1 LSADVDP
8 LRSACLSVD
17 LSGLRVLVVDDHVD
31 TLDMMRVAL
40 ELCGAAV
47 VVSNSARERLQA
59 IEQYGPDIVLS
70 DLAMPEEDGFWLLG
84 QVRSMQ
90 GQARGELPVIAV
102 TAHARRYGYEEILR
116 AGFDGLIRKPVDP
129 VSLCDD
135 VRGFVR
141 RS

>member
-1 LSADVDP
+1 
-8 LRSACLSVD
+8 VD

-47 VVSNSARERLQA
+47 MVSNSAREGLQA
-59 IEQYGPDIVLS
+59 IEEYGPDLVLS

-135 VRGFVR
+135 LRGFVR

>member
-1 LSADVDP
+1 M
-8 LRSACLSVD
+8 D

-47 VVSNSARERLQA
+47 MVSSSARGGLQA

-116 AGFDGLIRKPVDP
+116 AGFDGVIRKPVDP

>member
-1 LSADVDP
+1 MSADVDP

-40 ELCGAAV
+40 EMCGAAV
-47 VVSNSARERLQA
+47 VVSNSAREGLQA
-59 IEQYGPDIVLS
+59 VVRYGPDIVLS
-70 DLAMPEEDGFWLLG
+70 DLAMPQEDGFWLVD
-84 QVRSMQ
+84 QVRSLQ
-90 GQARGELPVIAV
+90 GGATGELPVIAV
-102 TAHARRYGYEEILR
+102 TAHARRYGYDEILR

-135 VRGFVR
+135 VRGFVGR
-141 RS
+141 G

>member
-1 LSADVDP
+1 MLAHSSPD
-8 LRSACLSVD
+8 VD

-47 VVSNSARERLQA
+47 VVSSSAREGLQA
-59 IEQYGPDIVLS
+59 LVDYGPDIVLS
-70 DLAMPEEDGFWLLG
+70 DLAMPEEDGFWLVD
-84 QVRSMQ
+84 QVRSI
-90 GQARGELPVIAV
+90 GHERPVPVIAV
-102 TAHARRYGYEEILR
+102 TAHARRYSYDEILR
-116 AGFDGLIRKPVDP
+116 AGFDGLIRKPIDP

-135 VRGFVR
+135 VSSFVQ